1 MLAFLVCFDISDDR
15 MRYRVGK
22 ELAHYGLRVQRS
34 VFEITLRSGEEL
46 TALQKTLRPWVE
58 DDDDLRFYPLCRAC
72 RQKAI
77 SVDGARVAA
86 FPAAVLV

>member
-46 TALQKTLRPWVE
+46 TALRKM
-58 DDDDLRFYPLCRAC
+58 
-72 RQKAI
+72 
-77 SVDGARVAA
+77 
-86 FPAAVLV
+86 